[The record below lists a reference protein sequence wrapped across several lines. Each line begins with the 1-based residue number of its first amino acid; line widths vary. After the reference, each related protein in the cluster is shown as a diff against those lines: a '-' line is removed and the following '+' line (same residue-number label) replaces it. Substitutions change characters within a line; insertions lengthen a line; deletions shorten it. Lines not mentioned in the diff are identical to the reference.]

1 MSKYGPN
8 DSYPKEILC
17 NSCNEK
23 IFIQWSTKTLKEYIT
38 ENKAWQKGTN
48 GATFHKCSNWKGRK
62 QKIEIFVD
70 QEDREWIEEIDVGG
84 IDEKYEGHV
93 PEKIQKG
100 KKVPIRI
107 FCPISN
113 PCWMECK
120 KEYCGVY
127 SKATEQCGLINF
139 SKIVVYKS
147 D

>member
-8 DSYPKEILC
+8 DSYPEEILC

-23 IFIQWSTKTLKEYIT
+23 VFVQWSSKTLKEYIT

-48 GATFHKCSNWKGRK
+48 GATFHKCSNWKGKTKPVKEER
-62 QKIEIFVD
+62 
-70 QEDREWIEEIDVGG
+70 REWIEEETDMKIK
-84 IDEKYEGHV
+84 IPKEKKE
-93 PEKIQKG
+93 
-100 KKVPIRI
+100 PIRI
-107 FCPISN
+107 FCPISD

-139 SKIVVYKS
+139 SKIVAYKS